1 MLLMFSK
8 VSPDESITLPS
19 AVTDVIVPTFLSTFY
34 LTPIIG
40 AAALVEPFLATRYA
54 YSTDWLR
61 SRAMSSPEEAAPRRT
76 TL

>member
-34 LTPIIG
+34 LTPIID
-40 AAALVEPFLATRYA
+40 AAALFVPFLATRYA
-54 YSTDWLR
+54 CLTDLLI
-61 SRAMSSPEEAAPRRT
+61 SRAISSPEEAAPRST